1 MCFFCKILLNV
12 FNLGILFVTLLFHI
26 ICLMKFKRIILI
38 SILTLVVSTTFSF
51 KSDFFEVAKQ
61 LEIYNAVFKE
71 LNMYYIDEINPAE
84 TTSTTINKM
93 LKDLDPYTH
102 YFDEQTAEDYK
113 IKARGSY
120 GGMGAKSSFKN
131 KHLIVREVY
140 ENTPASKVDLRPGD
154 EIIKIDDLSVKDYE
168 GDAIHSLLKGLPD
181 TTVKLTIKRD
191 NTILIKNIVRET
203 IEIDPVPFHKMI
215 DEEVGY
221 MAFIKFNK
229 KASQRVKEAY
239 EDLKDEGMKK
249 LIIDVRGN
257 PGGLLNEV
265 IKIVNYFVPKDQIV
279 VTTKAKVKKWSNTYK
294 TLQEPIDLDIPIV
307 VLINGR
313 SASASEILSGS
324 LQDLDRGVVMGERS
338 YGKGL
343 VQRSRKLPYG
353 TQMKLTIA
361 KYYTPSGR
369 CIQELDYT
377 NRDKKTGIVPKFDKN
392 NRNLFHT
399 INGRKVYDGGG
410 VEPDIKIERP
420 KKTIATKA
428 LFKSDA
434 IFNFA
439 LQYIKNHPNLPN
451 PEEFTLTDVDFND
464 FSVFLKQKDTTFKT
478 DSEKEFIKAY
488 KKAKEEKFQKAINS
502 NYQAILG
509 DFKNSKI
516 ENIKLNK
523 DEILEHISDEILKQK
538 YFKKGMYI
546 NKFTHDPVIKRAT
559 ELLHNDK
566 KYSKTLK

>member
-1 MCFFCKILLNV
+1 VLKNFII
-12 FNLGILFVTLLFHI
+12 GILFVTLLVIKNFI
-26 ICLMKFKRIILI
+26 MKIKKLLWISGVVLAIIL
-38 SILTLVVSTTFSF
+38 TFSF

-120 GGMGAKSSFKN
+120 GGIGASSSFKN
-131 KHLIVREVY
+131 KKLIIREVY
-140 ENTPASKVDLRPGD
+140 ENTPASKVDLRAGD
-154 EIIKIDDLSVKDYE
+154 QIIKIDDIYVHDFE
-168 GDAIHSLLKGLPD
+168 GEAIHSLLKGLPN
-181 TTVKLTIKRD
+181 TKVLLTIKRD
-191 NTILIKNIVRET
+191 GKEIAKEVTRET

-215 DEEVGY
+215 DDQVGY

-229 KASQRVKEAY
+229 KASKRVKEAY
-239 EDLKDEGMKK
+239 EDLKDEGMTK

-265 IKIVNYFVPKDQIV
+265 VKIVNYFVPKDQIV
-279 VTTKAKVKKWSNTYK
+279 VTTKAKIKKWSNTYK
-294 TLQEPIDLDIPIV
+294 TLNDPLDLEIPIV

-338 YGKGL
+338 FGKGL
-343 VQRSRKLPYG
+343 VQRTRRLPYG

-392 NRNLFHT
+392 KRNVFHT
-399 INGRKVYDGGG
+399 KKGRKVYDGGG
-410 VEPDIKIERP
+410 VEPDVKLDRP
-420 KKTIATKA
+420 EKTIATKA

-439 LQYIKNHPNLPN
+439 LAYIKNHPQLPN
-451 PEEFTLTDVDFND
+451 PKDFTITDLDYNQFVD
-464 FSVFLKQKDTTFKT
+464 FLKQKDTTFKT
-478 DSEKEFIKAY
+478 ETEKEFIKAY
-488 KKAKEEKFQKAINS
+488 KKAKKDKLDTSINQ
-502 NYQAILG
+502 NYLALMN
-509 DFKNSKI
+509 DFKQAKI
-516 ENIKLNK
+516 TNIEVNK
-523 DEILEHISDEILKQK
+523 EEIKERISDEILKQK
-538 YFKKGMYI
+538 FFKKGMYI
-546 NKFTHDPVIKRAT
+546 HKFTHDPVIKKAT
-559 ELLHNDK
+559 SLLHNDK
-566 KYSKTLK
+566 KYHKILK

>member
-1 MCFFCKILLNV
+1 MKTKKA
-12 FNLGILFVTLLFHI
+12 LFS
-26 ICLMKFKRIILI
+26 ILI
-38 SILTLVVSTTFSF
+38 FLTIGLTFSF
-51 KSDFFEVAKQ
+51 KSDFFEIAKQ

-120 GGMGAKSSFKN
+120 GGIGASSSFKN
-131 KHLIVREVY
+131 KKLIIREVY
-140 ENTPASKVDLRPGD
+140 ENTPASKVGLKPGD
-154 EIIKIDDLSVKDYE
+154 QIIKIDDIYVKDFD
-168 GDAIHSLLKGLPD
+168 GKAIHSLLKGLPN
-181 TTVKLTIKRD
+181 TSVVLTIKRD
-191 NTILIKNIVRET
+191 SQELTKTVVRET

-215 DEEVGY
+215 DNEVGY
-221 MAFIKFNK
+221 IAFVKFNK
-229 KASQRVKEAY
+229 KASKRVKEAY

-265 IKIVNYFVPKDQIV
+265 IKIVNYFVPKDQVV
-279 VTTKAKVKKWSNTYK
+279 VTTKAKVKKWSNVYK
-294 TLQEPIDLDIPIV
+294 TLKEPLDLEIPIV

-324 LQDLDRGVVMGERS
+324 LQDLDRSVVMGERS
-338 YGKGL
+338 FGKGL
-343 VQRSRKLPYG
+343 VQRTRKLPYG
-353 TQMKLTIA
+353 TQMKLTIS

-377 NRDKKTGIVPKFDKN
+377 NRDKKTGIVPKFNKAK
-392 NRNLFHT
+392 RNKFKT
-399 INGRKVYDGGG
+399 KNGRKVFDGGG
-410 VEPDIKIERP
+410 VEPDVRLDRP

-439 LQYIKNHPNLPN
+439 LDYIKNHPDLPSPN
-451 PEEFTLTDVDFND
+451 EFVFTNSDYDRFID
-464 FSVFLKQKDTTFKT
+464 FLKNTDTTFNTKT
-478 DSEKEFIKAY
+478 EKEFVKAF
-488 KKAKEEKFQKAINS
+488 KKAKESGFSSEIDLSYKTLMSDLKNTKINNIAIN
-502 NYQAILG
+502 
-509 DFKNSKI
+509 K
-516 ENIKLNK
+516 EEIK
-523 DEILEHISDEILKQK
+523 EYISDEILKQK
-538 YFKKGMYI
+538 YYKKGMYI
-546 NKFTHDPVIKRAT
+546 NKFTHDPVVKKAT
-559 ELLHNDK
+559 ELLHNTK
-566 KYSKTLK
+566 KYYKILK

>member
-1 MCFFCKILLNV
+1 
-12 FNLGILFVTLLFHI
+12 
-26 ICLMKFKRIILI
+26 MKLKRITTGVALF
-38 SILTLVVSTTFSF
+38 LVIVLTFSF
-51 KSDFFEVAKQ
+51 KSDFFEIAKQ

-71 LNMYYIDEINPAE
+71 LNKYYIDDINPAE
-84 TTSTTINKM
+84 TTSIAINKM

-102 YFDEQTAEDYK
+102 YFDEQTAEDAK

-120 GGMGAKSSFKN
+120 GGIGASSSFKN
-131 KHLIVREVY
+131 KRLIIKEVY
-140 ENTPASKVDLRPGD
+140 ENTPASKTGLKAGD
-154 EIIKIDDLSVKDYE
+154 EIVKIDDVWVKDFE
-168 GDAIHSLLKGLPD
+168 GEAINSLLKGLPN
-181 TTVKLTIKRD
+181 TKVKLVIKRD
-191 NTILIKNIVRET
+191 NQELEKTITRET

-215 DEEVGY
+215 DDEVGY
-221 MAFIKFNK
+221 IAFIKFNK
-229 KASQRVKEAY
+229 KASKRVKEAY

-265 IKIVNYFVPKDQIV
+265 IKIVNYFVPKDQVV
-279 VTTKAKVKKWSNTYK
+279 VTTKAKVKKWSSIYK
-294 TLQEPIDLDIPIV
+294 TRQEPIDLEIPIV

-338 YGKGL
+338 FGKGL
-343 VQRSRKLPYG
+343 VQRTRRLPYG

-377 NRDKKTGIVPKFDKN
+377 NRNKKTGVVPKFDKN

-399 INGRKVYDGGG
+399 KAGRKVYDGGG
-410 VEPDIKIERP
+410 VEPDVKLDRP
-420 KKTIATKA
+420 DKTVATKA

-439 LQYIKNHPNLPN
+439 LNYVRTHQDNIASPQD
-451 PEEFTLTDVDFND
+451 FTITDSDYNRFVE
-464 FSVFLKQKDTTFKT
+464 FLKQKDTTFKT
-478 DSEKEFIKAY
+478 KAEKEFIKAY
-488 KKAKEEKFQKAINS
+488 KKAKENKFDLAIQQQYTDLMQKFKDAKIQKITIN
-502 NYQAILG
+502 
-509 DFKNSKI
+509 K
-516 ENIKLNK
+516 EEIK
-523 DEILEHISDEILKQK
+523 EYISDEILKQK

-546 NKFTHDPVIKRAT
+546 NKFTHDPVIKKAT
-559 ELLHNDK
+559 SLLHNSK
-566 KYSKTLK
+566 KYNKILK

>member
-1 MCFFCKILLNV
+1 MNLKKITWIGV
-12 FNLGILFVTLLFHI
+12 VIV
-26 ICLMKFKRIILI
+26 LI
-38 SILTLVVSTTFSF
+38 SATYSF
-51 KSDFFEVAKQ
+51 TSDYFEVAKQ
-61 LEIYNAVFKE
+61 LEIYNSVFKE

-84 TTSTTINKM
+84 TTSKNINFM
-93 LKDLDPYTH
+93 LKNLDPYTH

-120 GGMGAKSSFKN
+120 GGIGASSSFKN
-131 KHLIVREVY
+131 KQLIIREVY
-140 ENTPASKVDLRPGD
+140 ENTPASKVDLRAGD
-154 EIIKIDDLSVKDYE
+154 KVVKIDNLYVKDFE
-168 GDAIHSLLKGLPD
+168 GKAINSLLKGLPN
-181 TTVKLTIKRD
+181 TNVTITIERNGQKLVKEIT
-191 NTILIKNIVRET
+191 RET

-215 DEEVGY
+215 DDEVGY

-229 KASQRVKEAY
+229 KASKRVREAY

-265 IKIVNYFVPKDQIV
+265 IKIVNYFVPKDQVV
-279 VTTKAKVKKWSNTYK
+279 VTTKAKIKKWSSTYK
-294 TLQEPIDLDIPIV
+294 TRNEPLDLEIPIV
-307 VLINGR
+307 VLVNGR

-343 VQRSRKLPYG
+343 VQRTRRLPYG

-377 NRDKKTGIVPKFDKN
+377 NRDKITGIVPKFDKN
-392 NRNLFHT
+392 KRNLFRT
-399 INGRKVYDGGG
+399 KNGRKVYDGGG
-410 VEPDIKIERP
+410 VEPDIKLDRP
-420 KKTIATKA
+420 EKNLATKA

-439 LQYIKNHPNLPN
+439 LEYLNNHKNMPS
-451 PEEFTLTDVDFND
+451 PEN
-464 FSVFLKQKDTTFKT
+464 FSVSEQDYINFVAFLKQKDTTFKT
-478 DSEKEFIKAY
+478 KAEKEFIKAY
-488 KKAKEEKFQKAINS
+488 KKAKKDHYDTEIAQ
-502 NYQAILG
+502 NYQALMET
-509 DFKNSKI
+509 FKIK
-516 ENIKLNK
+516 NIANLATNK
-523 DEILEHISDEILKQK
+523 EEIVEHISDEILKQK

-546 NKFTHDPVIKRAT
+546 NKFTHDPVIKQAT
-559 ELLHNDK
+559 SLLHNQK
-566 KYSKTLK
+566 KYKKILK

>member
-1 MCFFCKILLNV
+1 MKTKKIL
-12 FNLGILFVTLLFHI
+12 FS
-26 ICLMKFKRIILI
+26 ILI
-38 SILTLVVSTTFSF
+38 FLTIGLTFSF
-51 KSDFFEVAKQ
+51 KSDFFEIAKQ

-120 GGMGAKSSFKN
+120 GGIGASSSFKN
-131 KHLIVREVY
+131 KKLIIREVY
-140 ENTPASKVDLRPGD
+140 ENTPASKVGLKPGD
-154 EIIKIDDLSVKDYE
+154 QIVKIDDIYVKDFD
-168 GDAIHSLLKGLPD
+168 GKAIHSLLKGLPN
-181 TTVKLTIKRD
+181 TSVVLTIKRD
-191 NTILIKNIVRET
+191 NQELTKTIVRET

-215 DEEVGY
+215 DNEVGY
-221 MAFIKFNK
+221 IAFVKFNK
-229 KASQRVKEAY
+229 KASKRVKEAY

-265 IKIVNYFVPKDQIV
+265 IKIVNYFVPKDQVV
-279 VTTKAKVKKWSNTYK
+279 VTTKAKVKKWSNVYK
-294 TLQEPIDLDIPIV
+294 TLKEPLDLEIPIV

-338 YGKGL
+338 FGKGL
-343 VQRSRKLPYG
+343 VQRTRKLPYG

-377 NRDKKTGIVPKFDKN
+377 NRDKNTGIVPKFNEAK
-392 NRNLFHT
+392 RNKFKT
-399 INGRKVYDGGG
+399 KNGRKVFDGGG
-410 VEPDIKIERP
+410 VEPDVSLDRP

-434 IFNFA
+434 IFNFV
-439 LQYIKNHPNLPN
+439 LNYIKNN
-451 PEEFTLTDVDFND
+451 PEIASPNEFIFTDSDYDRFID
-464 FSVFLKQKDTTFKT
+464 FLKNTDTTFKIKT
-478 DSEKEFIKAY
+478 EKEFIKAF
-488 KKAKEEKFQKAINS
+488 KKAKRNGFSSEIDLSYKTLMSDLKNTKINNIAIN
-502 NYQAILG
+502 
-509 DFKNSKI
+509 K
-516 ENIKLNK
+516 EEIK
-523 DEILEHISDEILKQK
+523 EHISDEILKQK
-538 YFKKGMYI
+538 YYKKGMYI
-546 NKFTHDPVIKRAT
+546 NKFTHDPVVKKAT
-559 ELLHNDK
+559 ELLHNTK
-566 KYSKTLK
+566 KYYKILK

>member
-1 MCFFCKILLNV
+1 MNLKKITWIGV
-12 FNLGILFVTLLFHI
+12 V
-26 ICLMKFKRIILI
+26 IILI
-38 SILTLVVSTTFSF
+38 SATYSF
-51 KSDFFEVAKQ
+51 TSDYFEVAKQ
-61 LEIYNAVFKE
+61 LEIYNSVFKE

-84 TTSTTINKM
+84 TTSKNINFM
-93 LKDLDPYTH
+93 LKNLDPYTH

-120 GGMGAKSSFKN
+120 GGIGASSSFKN
-131 KHLIVREVY
+131 KQLIIREVY
-140 ENTPASKVDLRPGD
+140 QNTPASKVDLRAGD
-154 EIIKIDDLSVKDYE
+154 KVVKIDNLYVKDFE
-168 GDAIHSLLKGLPD
+168 GKAINSLLKGLPN
-181 TTVKLTIKRD
+181 TNVTITIERNGQKLVKEIT
-191 NTILIKNIVRET
+191 RET

-215 DEEVGY
+215 DDEVGY

-229 KASQRVKEAY
+229 KASKRVREAY

-265 IKIVNYFVPKDQIV
+265 IKIVNYFVPKDQVV
-279 VTTKAKVKKWSNTYK
+279 VTTKAKIKKWSSTYK
-294 TLQEPIDLDIPIV
+294 TRNEPLDLEIPIV
-307 VLINGR
+307 VLVNGR

-343 VQRSRKLPYG
+343 VQRTRRLPYG

-377 NRDKKTGIVPKFDKN
+377 NRDKITGIVPKFDKN
-392 NRNLFHT
+392 KRNLFRT
-399 INGRKVYDGGG
+399 KNGRKVYDGGG
-410 VEPDIKIERP
+410 VEPDIKLDRP
-420 KKTIATKA
+420 EKNLATKA

-439 LQYIKNHPNLPN
+439 LEYLNNHKNMPS
-451 PEEFTLTDVDFND
+451 PEN
-464 FSVFLKQKDTTFKT
+464 FSVSEQDYINFVAFLKQKDTTFKT
-478 DSEKEFIKAY
+478 KAEKEFIKAY
-488 KKAKEEKFQKAINS
+488 KKAKKDHYDTEIAQ
-502 NYQAILG
+502 NYQALMET
-509 DFKNSKI
+509 FKIK
-516 ENIKLNK
+516 NIANLATNK
-523 DEILEHISDEILKQK
+523 EEIVEHISDEILKQK

-546 NKFTHDPVIKRAT
+546 NKFTHDPVIKQAT
-559 ELLHNDK
+559 SLLHNQK
-566 KYSKTLK
+566 KYKKILK